1 MTVLSFAA
9 SIDLRLDDQR
19 RVCVSSDRTFT
30 LEVLDGGILRRRVV
44 DAGDW
49 RWKLEELPEAAQR

>member
-1 MTVLSFAA
+1 MCVLSPH
-9 SIDLRLDDQR
+9 L
-19 RVCVSSDRTFT
+19 CVSSDRTFT

>member
-1 MTVLSFAA
+1 LLLLGKEMCVLSFH
-9 SIDLRLDDQR
+9 L
-19 RVCVSSDRTFT
+19 CVSSDRTFT